1 MVPKFSR
8 RPADWLPAMESARSV
23 VSSSKPI
30 RREAAE
36 AAANVPQV
44 AVAWKPVW

>member
-8 RPADWLPAMESARSV
+8 RPADWLPAIESARSV
-23 VSSSKPI
+23 VSTSKPI
-30 RREAAE
+30 SFD
-36 AAANVPQV
+36 AAAAAAKVPQV